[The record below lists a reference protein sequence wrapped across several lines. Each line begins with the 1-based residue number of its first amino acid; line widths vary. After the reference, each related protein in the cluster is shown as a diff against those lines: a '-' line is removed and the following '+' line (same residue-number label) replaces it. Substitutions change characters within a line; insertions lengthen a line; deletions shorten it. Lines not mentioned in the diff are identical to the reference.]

1 MEKGRRPFTGRMG
14 RKMITR
20 IASALAFGVVS
31 LGLAVGAAAAEER
44 QLNVYNWAD
53 YIGPDT
59 IKDFEKETGI
69 KVTYDNFDSYEVLD
83 AKILTGSSGY
93 DIVFPDNT
101 LAYHH
106 VKAGLYKALDKS
118 KLPNF
123 KNLDPFV
130 LEQFRSA
137 DPNNDHVVPYMWWTN
152 GVVFNPD
159 QVKQRMPDAP
169 TDSLSLVFDPKVV
182 AKFQDCGVIFLD
194 SPGDMFGLALRYI
207 GKDPNSKDPADIQ
220 AAADMMSKV
229 RPYIRR
235 FDNVAQINALADGE
249 ACISVNWSGA
259 TMQAIARAQE
269 AGSKVKLNYA
279 VPKEGA
285 NIGFDGMA
293 IPADAPHPAEALEFM
308 NYMLRPDVIAKVTA
322 YINYASANKESW
334 SLLDESLRTNPVLF
348 PDDAA
353 RKTLYPSIPRDEA
366 GLAAMTRAW
375 TRVKTGE

>member
-1 MEKGRRPFTGRMG
+1 
-14 RKMITR
+14 MIKQ
-20 IASALAFGVVS
+20 IAAAVVFGTVS
-31 LGLAVGAAAAEER
+31 LAVVTASAEER
-44 QLNVYNWAD
+44 QLNIINWAD

-59 IKDFEKETGI
+59 IADFEKETGI
-69 KVTYDNFDSYEVLD
+69 KVTYDNFDSYEALD

-93 DIVFPDNT
+93 DIIFPDST

-106 VKAGLYKALDKS
+106 MKAGLYKALDKA

-130 LEQFRSA
+130 LEQLKIA
-137 DPNNDHVVPYMWWTN
+137 DPSNDHLVPYMWWTN
-152 GVVFNPD
+152 GVVYNPD
-159 QVKQRMPDAP
+159 QVQQRMPDAP
-169 TDSLSLVFDPKVV
+169 VDSLALVFDPKVV

-194 SPGDMFGLALRYI
+194 SPGDMFGLALRYL
-207 GKDPNSKDPADIQ
+207 GKDPNSGDPADIA

-235 FDNVAQINALADGE
+235 FDNVAQINQLADGE

-259 TMQAIARAQE
+259 TMQAIARANE
-269 AGSKVKLNYA
+269 SNTKVRLNYA

-285 NIGFDGMA
+285 NIGFDAMA

-308 NYMLRPDVIAKVTA
+308 NYMLRPEVIAKVSA

-334 SLLDESLRTNPVLF
+334 KLLDESLQKNPVLF
-348 PDDAA
+348 PSEEA
-353 RKTLYPSIPRDEA
+353 RKSLYPAVPRDA
-366 GLAAMTRAW
+366 DGLAAMSRAW
-375 TRVKTGE
+375 TKVKTGE

>member
-1 MEKGRRPFTGRMG
+1 
-14 RKMITR
+14 MIKR
-20 IASALAFGVVS
+20 IASALAFGVVT
-31 LGLAVGAAAAEER
+31 LGLAVGGAAAEDR

-69 KVTYDNFDSYEVLD
+69 KVIYDNFDSYEALD
-83 AKILTGSSGY
+83 AKILTGGSGY
-93 DIVFPDNT
+93 DIIFPDNT

-106 VKAGLYKALDKS
+106 VKAKLYKPLDKA

-130 LEQFRSA
+130 LQQFSA
-137 DPNNDHVVPYMWWTN
+137 VDPDNAHVVPYMWWTN
-152 GVVFNPD
+152 GVVYNPD

-169 TDSLSLVFDPKVV
+169 VDSLALVFDPKVV

-194 SPGDMFGLALRYI
+194 SPGDMFGLALRYL
-207 GKDPNSKDPADIQ
+207 GKDPNSNDPADIK

-229 RPYIRR
+229 RPYVRR
-235 FDNVAQINALADGE
+235 FDNVAQINQLADGE

-269 AGSKVKLNYA
+269 SNTKVKLSYA

-334 SLLDESLRTNPVLF
+334 GLLDKSLQTNPVLF
-348 PDDAA
+348 PDDNA
-353 RKTLYPSIPRDEA
+353 RKTLYPSIPRDQD
-366 GLAAMTRAW
+366 GLATMTREW

>member
-1 MEKGRRPFTGRMG
+1 
-14 RKMITR
+14 MIKR

-31 LGLAVGAAAAEER
+31 LGLAAGMASAEER
-44 QLNVYNWAD
+44 QLNIYNWAD

-59 IKDFEKETGI
+59 VKDFEKETGI
-69 KVTYDNFDSYEVLD
+69 KVIYDNFDSYESLD

-93 DIVFPDNT
+93 DIIFPDST

-106 VKAGLYKALDKS
+106 LKAGLYKALDKS

-130 LEQFRSA
+130 LEQLRIA
-137 DPNNDHVVPYMWWTN
+137 DPQNDHVVPYMWWTN
-152 GVVFNPD
+152 GVVYNPD
-159 QVKQRMPDAP
+159 QVKKRMPDAP
-169 TDSLSLVFDPKVV
+169 TDSLALVFDPKVV

-194 SPGDMFGLALRYI
+194 SPGDMFGLALRYL
-207 GKDPNSKDPADIQ
+207 GKDPNSSAPEDIK
-220 AAADMMSKV
+220 AAADLMSKV
-229 RPYIRR
+229 RPYVRR
-235 FDNVAQINALADGE
+235 FDNVAQINALAAGE

-269 AGSKVKLNYA
+269 VGSKVKLEYT

-293 IPADAPHPAEALEFM
+293 IPSDAPHPAEALEFI

-334 SLLDESLRTNPVLF
+334 ALLDESLRKNPVLF
-348 PDDAA
+348 PDEAA
-353 RKTLYPSIPRDEA
+353 RKTLYPSIPRDED
-366 GLAAMTRAW
+366 GLREMTRAW
-375 TRVKTGE
+375 TLVKTGE

>member
-1 MEKGRRPFTGRMG
+1 
-14 RKMITR
+14 MIAR
-20 IASALAFGVVS
+20 IASALAFGIVS
-31 LGLAVGAAAAEER
+31 LGLAAGMAAAEDR
-44 QLNVYNWAD
+44 QLNIYNWAD

-59 IKDFEKETGI
+59 IKDFEQESGI
-69 KVTYDNFDSYEVLD
+69 KVVYDNFDSYETLD

-93 DIVFPDNT
+93 DIIFPDST

-106 VKAGLYKALDKS
+106 LKAGLYKTLDKS

-130 LEQFRSA
+130 LEQLRSA
-137 DPNNDHVVPYMWWTN
+137 DPNNAHVVPYMWWTN
-152 GVVFNPD
+152 GVVYNPD

-169 TDSLSLVFDPKVV
+169 TDSLALVFDPKVV
-182 AKFQDCGVIFLD
+182 AKFQDCGVMFLD
-194 SPGDMFGLALRYI
+194 SPGDMFGLALRYL
-207 GKDPNSKDPADIQ
+207 GKDPNSNASADIQ
-220 AAADMMSKV
+220 AATELMSKV

-293 IPADAPHPAEALEFM
+293 IPADAPHPAEALEFI

-334 SLLDESLRTNPVLF
+334 SLLDEGLRKNAVLF

-353 RKTLYPSIPRDEA
+353 RKTLYPSIPRDEN
-366 GLAAMTRAW
+366 GLREMTRAW
-375 TRVKTGE
+375 TKVKTGQ